1 MWIMV
6 SPAISGLRREYEAIK
21 QLGQLMHHVECILTH
36 CGSLH
41 FTCPSGTSHCRAAY
55 SLQSLAVAWVA
66 LATRGRSFQ
75 LMDHLLFFTSK
86 ILSFLQQ
93 VLNMLLPLGNLKP
106 NCSKVISPNEKQAG
120 RQCQLQYR
128 RYRFEVSEISL

>member
-1 MWIMV
+1 M
-6 SPAISGLRREYEAIK
+6 A
-21 QLGQLMHHVECILTH
+21 
-36 CGSLH
+36 
-41 FTCPSGTSHCRAAY
+41 PSTSHAPLAHLIAELAY
-55 SLQSLAVAWVA
+55 RLQSLAMAWVT
-66 LATRGRSFQ
+66 LAIGGRSFQ

-106 NCSKVISPNEKQAG
+106 NCSKVISPDEKQSAG
-120 RQCQLQYR
+120 MQCQLQYR